1 VKAQLLKNGRI
12 NVELLSWESGKVKI
26 KNPYLG
32 EAVFDSSVFEKL
44 DFNLNQHRR
53 DDEGGLFG
61 P

>member
-1 VKAQLLKNGRI
+1 
-12 NVELLSWESGKVKI
+12 VKI

-44 DFNLNQHRR
+44 DFNLNQHRQ